1 MISVVNNLGL
11 PIFMSMG
18 PVLESNSKVVQSV
31 DEVNEFV
38 GLLELFEGFRQ
49 HIDQE
54 AC

>member
-11 PIFMSMG
+11 HMFMSMG
-18 PVLESNSKVVQSV
+18 PVHESNSKVVESV
-31 DEVNEFV
+31 DLVNESI